1 MEFVFDQLINLIYFL
16 MMIIIE
22 NFLKIWFGPKYDLDF
37 LHFII
42 QLRVNFRFNQ
52 LYFLNFIAT

>member
-22 NFLKIWFGPKYDLDF
+22 NLLKIWFGSKYDLGF
-37 LHFII
+37 IHFII
-42 QLRVNFRFNQ
+42 QLRVNFDFNQ